1 MRKGVFNNILEG
13 HLEKCIVSPQ
23 YQYEGVLSIRGA
35 YQKVYTVK
43 AFSKEGNYDS
53 NMFEITKMMLLVP
66 ASVAVYAMRLGYED
80 MTLSLTKRVNG
91 KVIST
96 KTYVAKATNTEDVDM
111 GAISREMANA
121 ERMDNETIAVVVVEL
136 LDKLAWQL
144 RTRSVGGPFHE
155 TNALDVA
162 RYLLK
167 KNQLDDTLST
177 SDFNYSINYVDKP
190 PKNYECIIIEE
201 GKRFLEVFDFLQNRY
216 GIYSKGLGIFLYK
229 QTWEL
234 FEPYNPTKFDE
245 GGERLVIYN
254 VPTDEMMAPDRNFY
268 REGDVY
274 YIAATGDSKVIN
286 SIDDVA
292 VNEGTGIRFADI
304 RSLENRGVGDSN
316 NIDPRK
322 YLTEVNTNPRE
333 NMTNA
338 PMLAERYTDNPLKA
352 SSELFRRRGA
362 VVTVQWENGLYDAL
376 KPGMGIELIY
386 PQSNS
391 IKRVKGTLLASS
403 EYSEVEGGGIME
415 KQHRNTISL
424 TLLVFPHG

>member
-13 HLEKCIVSPQ
+13 HLEKCLVTPQ
-23 YQYEGVLSIRGA
+23 YQYESVLTIRGVH
-35 YQKVYTVK
+35 QSVFSTK

-66 ASVAVYAMRLGYED
+66 ASVATYAMRMGYED

-91 KVIST
+91 KIIST

-111 GAISREMANA
+111 SSMSREMINA

-136 LDKLAWQL
+136 LDRLAWDL
-144 RTRSVGGPFHE
+144 RTRSVGGPFHQ

-162 RYLLK
+162 RYLLQ
-167 KNQLDDTLST
+167 KNQLRERLST
-177 SDFNYSINYVDKP
+177 GDFNYSISYVDKP
-190 PKNYECIIIEE
+190 PKTYECILIEE
-201 GKRFLEVFDFLQNRY
+201 GKTFLDVFDFLQNKY

-234 FEPYNPTKFDE
+234 FEPYNPAKFDE

-254 VPTDEMMAPDRNFY
+254 VPTDEMMSPDRNFY

-274 YIAATGDSKVIN
+274 YIAATGESKVIN
-286 SIDDVA
+286 SIDDHA
-292 VNEGTGIRFADI
+292 VNEGTGVRFGDI
-304 RSLENRGVGDSN
+304 RSLENRGLGDDN

-333 NMTNA
+333 NVVNA

-352 SSELFRRRGA
+352 SSELYRRRGV
-362 VVTVQWENGLYDAL
+362 VVTLQWENGLYDAL
-376 KPGMGIELIY
+376 KPGMGVELIY
-386 PQSNS
+386 PQANS
-391 IKRVKGTLLASS
+391 IRRVKGTLLASN
-403 EYSEVEGGGIME
+403 EYSEIEGAGIME
-415 KQHRNTISL
+415 TQHRNTIGL